1 MNCYEHTFI
10 TKQDL
15 SGGQTKKLV
24 GKYEDIIKSNFGEV
38 LKTEEWGL
46 RILSYRIKNNKKGF
60 YFHIKFKGTA
70 KTIKELQKV
79 QNIDETLIRYLTVKV
94 KNHDLKKN
102 YFEKSDI

>member
-10 TKQDL
+10 TKHDL
-15 SGGQTKKLV
+15 TGGQTKKLV
-24 GKYEDIIKSNFGEV
+24 GKYEDIIKTNFGEV

-46 RILSYRIKNNKKGF
+46 RVLSYRIKNSKKGF
-60 YFHIKFKGTA
+60 YFHIKFKGTT

-94 KNHDLKKN
+94 KKHDLKKN
-102 YFEKSDI
+102 YFEKNYI